1 MRIGASAYH
10 ASRIETT
17 NSVTARYEAPTEIVT
32 RCNFFTVMPASS
44 RGGLEMMKYGEAIF
58 NTWTAVANARFFSG
72 KIKEGDV
79 MWVDGQSP
87 VAEIE
92 EKYGYGSSANAIVKS
107 CLEVNQTIS
116 IVLISNQEQV
126 TE

>member
-1 MRIGASAYH
+1 MKIGASVYH
-10 ASRIETT
+10 ASRIEKP
-17 NSVTARYEAPTEIVT
+17 NSVTNEYDAPTEIVT

-44 RGGLEMMKYGEAIF
+44 RGGLEMLKFGEALF
-58 NTWTAVANARFFSG
+58 NTWTATANARFFGG

-79 MWVDGQSP
+79 MWVDGHAP

-92 EKYGYGSSANAIVKS
+92 ETYGYGSSANAEVQS
-107 CLEVNQTIS
+107 CLEVNQTLN
-116 IVLISNQEQV
+116 IVLVSNQEQV